1 MTSPEEFTLPSE
13 ETEETSNVNLRE
25 ELLSLAEKGEIKQS
39 EKYIKKASQETLEK
53 IKKDYDRKQLDV
65 TNEYI
70 SEKLISNFS
79 ELMKNLKFVDDSK
92 KMEKELDD
100 NQMLKKDLKNLIGHI
115 TPFIPYIGLFCGG
128 VVVAKHV
135 YNKSCDKDG
144 MQTEQTT
151 NTS

>member
-1 MTSPEEFTLPSE
+1 MASPPEEFTLPPE
-13 ETEETSNVNLRE
+13 ETTEEPDLRE
-25 ELLSLAEKGEIKQS
+25 ELLLLAEKGEIKHS

-79 ELMKNLKFVDDSK
+79 DLMKNLKFVDDAE
-92 KMEKELDD
+92 KMEKELDN
-100 NQMLKKDLKNLIGHI
+100 NQMLKKDLKKLIGYV

-128 VVVAKHV
+128 VVVAKHI
-135 YNKSCDKDG
+135 YNKQNKDG
-144 MQTEQTT
+144 MQTEQTE
-151 NTS
+151 NTG